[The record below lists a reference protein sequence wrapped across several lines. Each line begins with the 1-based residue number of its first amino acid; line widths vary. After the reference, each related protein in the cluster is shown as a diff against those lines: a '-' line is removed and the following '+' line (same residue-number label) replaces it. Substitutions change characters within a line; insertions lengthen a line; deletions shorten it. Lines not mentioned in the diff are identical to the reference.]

1 MQTKYRKV
9 NMCDEQ
15 KLYNNNYITKGQ
27 LNKVKKQL
35 SKRELTKILFNTLKD
50 ENRLAIRMIVRDY
63 NNKQMENK
71 NVKQI
76 RRLATNS

>member
-1 MQTKYRKV
+1 
-9 NMCDEQ
+9 MCDEQ

-27 LNKVKKQL
+27 LDEIKKQL

-50 ENRLAIRMIVRDY
+50 ENKLAIRMIVRDY

-76 RRLATNS
+76 RDMATNSSI